1 MGREACHAPRRRA
14 DPAPPRAYARAVA
27 EDLERPRASW
37 SFRLIGLAVV
47 VVVAWVVLFPLL
59 NIAASLLALALY
71 VIIAFVA
78 YQVGKAVGRASR
90 D

>member
-1 MGREACHAPRRRA
+1 MA
-14 DPAPPRAYARAVA
+14 DPV
-27 EDLERPRASW
+27 ERPKAS
-37 SFRLIGLAVV
+37 LGVKIVALAVV
-47 VVVAWVVLFPLL
+47 VIVAWVVLFPIL

-71 VIIAFVA
+71 VVIAFIA

>member
-1 MGREACHAPRRRA
+1 VDEE
-14 DPAPPRAYARAVA
+14 V
-27 EDLERPRASW
+27 ERPRASW
-37 SFRLIGLAVV
+37 SMRLVGLAVV
-47 VVVAWVVLFPLL
+47 IVVAWVVIFPLL

-78 YQVGKAVGRASR
+78 YQVGKAVGRASS

>member
-1 MGREACHAPRRRA
+1 MAK
-14 DPAPPRAYARAVA
+14 PPDTCAAVVRLTSVHVRSVLVD
-27 EDLERPRASW
+27 EDVERPRAPW
-37 SFRLIGLAVV
+37 SLRLVGLAVV
-47 VVVAWVVLFPLL
+47 IVVAWVVLFPLL

-78 YQVGKAVGRASR
+78 YQIGKAVGRATS

>member
-1 MGREACHAPRRRA
+1 MTELE
-14 DPAPPRAYARAVA
+14 PPRTPLAVK
-27 EDLERPRASW
+27 
-37 SFRLIGLAVV
+37 IVGLAVV
-47 VVVAWVVLFPLL
+47 VIVAWVVLLPLF

-78 YQVGKAVGRASR
+78 YQVGKAVGRSSSG